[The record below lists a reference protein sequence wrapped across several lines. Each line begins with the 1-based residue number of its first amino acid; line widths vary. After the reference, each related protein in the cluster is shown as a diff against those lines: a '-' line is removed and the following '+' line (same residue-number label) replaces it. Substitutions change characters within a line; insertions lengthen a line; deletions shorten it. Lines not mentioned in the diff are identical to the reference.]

1 MRVQDPDVR
10 AQRPLCSAGVADPAF
25 ERPAGRPERD
35 SFPGVP
41 VQAAVLA
48 LGGRGIWLG
57 QGVSLYRVA
66 QSVMTVVAAIWI
78 PPSAMNTSAWMA
90 MARAVVRTDASSHA
104 SNASRLM
111 PAEQRAL
118 MRWEICG
125 T

>member
-1 MRVQDPDVR
+1 M
-10 AQRPLCSAGVADPAF
+10 
-25 ERPAGRPERD
+25 
-35 SFPGVP
+35 
-41 VQAAVLA
+41 
-48 LGGRGIWLG
+48 G
-57 QGVSLYRVA
+57 QSVSLYRVA
-66 QSVMTVVAAIWI
+66 QSVITAVAAIWI

-111 PAEQRAL
+111 PVEQRAL